1 MGNLFKK
8 TFFLLFFGFF
18 LSTVYA
24 QNPNFTITPNYG
36 SVIEGN
42 ATTLTF
48 TLSAANNANTVI
60 NIVTS
65 DGTATVS
72 DYAVTTSTITIPAG
86 QTTSTVSIATKGLF
100 PWRLNIKAIYGTGA
114 QESDYLHV
122 VPNLPIILSS
132 HGYHTAHV
140 GKWHLGGMTPRDVKQ
155 RLSTAPLCTH
165 TRPGPN
171 QHGFREY
178 IG

>member
-86 QTTSTVSIATKGLF
+86 QTTSTVSIATTNDAIPEANEYF
-100 PWRLNIKAIYGTGA
+100 TLNATVTSGNTSNVSYAVSIF
-114 QESDYLHV
+114 
-122 VPNLPIILSS
+122 IIDL
-132 HGYHTAHV
+132 
-140 GKWHLGGMTPRDVKQ
+140 
-155 RLSTAPLCTH
+155 
-165 TRPGPN
+165 
-171 QHGFREY
+171 
-178 IG
+178 